1 MVLDGG
7 SRKGVQILSP
17 LMVKKM
23 TTPQSPPDKMPLRGL
38 GWNIDS
44 SLASIG
50 SYGHKGFTGT
60 GIWID
65 PVSNT
70 YVIILTNRVH
80 PNGKGK
86 VEPLRA
92 KVLSFVNETMGPVSV
107 ERGLASRPLPAQVEQ
122 GESNNEKVQT
132 GIDVLAAEKF
142 DSLAKLRLGLIT
154 NHSGRY
160 SARSTVSPERQKEGS
175 PRRKSL

>member
-1 MVLDGG
+1 MAGRDGHPGLFSTADDLAIFAQMVLDGG
-7 SRKGVQILSP
+7 RKKNVQILSP
-17 LMVKKM
+17 LMVKNM
-23 TTPQSPPDKMPLRGL
+23 TTPQSPPDKLPLRGL

-44 SLASIG
+44 SLASES

-86 VEPLRA
+86 VEPLRD
-92 KVLSFVNETMGPVSV
+92 KILSFVNEAIGPVSV
-107 ERGLASRPLPAQVEQ
+107 ERGLASRPLQSQDES

-132 GIDVLAAEKF
+132 GIDVL
-142 DSLAKLRLGLIT
+142 
-154 NHSGRY
+154 
-160 SARSTVSPERQKEGS
+160 
-175 PRRKSL
+175 